1 MGTRRYKSFGLVV
14 VGIVGGLLLSLG
26 ISAAAQR
33 DDALPLK
40 ELQQF
45 ANVYAAIKNSYV
57 EPMPDKKLIDDAIK
71 GLFLDLDPHS
81 TYLDPEAFKEMQA
94 ITEGG
99 FGGLGIEVGSE
110 NGMPKV
116 IAPIE
121 DTPAARAGILAGDL
135 ITAINGK
142 PTKGMT
148 LSQSINLMRGE
159 PDTSIVLTVKR
170 AGHNKPLTFK
180 IVRAII
186 KVKSVRS
193 KMLAGN
199 IAYARIAQFQEG
211 TDTDLAR
218 QLHDLSKGKNPKA
231 LILDLRNDPGGLL
244 ESAVG
249 VASVFLKDGA
259 LVVSTK
265 GRIPSSNHQYYAKSV
280 GYIDNNGN
288 QQPAGLAWAQK
299 VPMVVLINIGSA
311 SASEIVAGALQD
323 HKRATVMGNRSFG
336 KGSVQS
342 ILPLSEDTGIKLT
355 TARYYT
361 PSGRSIQ
368 VTGITPDI
376 TVDDTAQG
384 NLFYLPRE
392 VDLKHHL
399 LNSGVPAAKDSSE
412 TMVDKPKVEPKMFKF
427 GSADDYQLQQAINY
441 LEGRPVK
448 RHDPSAVFAS
458 KAGSQTENTPAESA
472 AKQSAAEQSD
482 ADHAGKHEKAGAPSS
497 QKKTPATRY
506 KPGVEYY
513 RITPDG
519 AVRVK

>member
-1 MGTRRYKSFGLVV
+1 LVV
-14 VGIVGGLLLSLG
+14 VGIVGGVLLSLG

-33 DDALPLK
+33 DNALPLK

-81 TYLDPEAFKEMQA
+81 TYLDPQAYKEMEA

-135 ITAINGK
+135 ITAIDGK

-148 LSQSINLMRGE
+148 LSESINLMRGE
-159 PDTSIVLTVKR
+159 PDTSIVLTVR
-170 AGHNKPLTFK
+170 RPGHDKPLTFK

-218 QLHDLSKGKNPKA
+218 QLHDLSKAKNPKA

-249 VASVFLKDGA
+249 VASLFLKDGA

-265 GRIPSSNHQYYAKSV
+265 GRIPSSDHQYFAKSV
-280 GYIDNNGN
+280 GHIDDNGTM
-288 QQPAGLAWAQK
+288 QAAGLEWARK

-323 HKRATVMGNRSFG
+323 HKRATVIGNRSFG

-342 ILPLSEDTGIKLT
+342 ILPLTEDTGIKLT

-368 VTGITPDI
+368 LTGIKPDV

-399 LNSGVPAAKDSSE
+399 LNTAVTDEVSADA
-412 TMVDKPKVEPKMFKF
+412 MVDKPKVEPKMFEF
-427 GSADDYQLQQAINY
+427 GSADDYQLQQAINF

-458 KAGSQTENTPAESA
+458 SKDNAKARAESA
-472 AKQSAAEQSD
+472 DAAAGESD
-482 ADHAGKHEKAGAPSS
+482 ADHAGGHGKTKAAPS

-519 AVRVK
+519 TVRVK